1 MVLAYIF
8 LITIFTTIFYL
19 IFNGISINEG
29 PNIINEFL
37 MEIVRFILINGAT
50 YFWKGLGCLF
60 VFFLL
65 FVGITLIQLFIENIF
80 SNKRKLEKL
89 KQRQIEKQNLDNWF
103 LNIEIK
109 YNNIKRINNE

>member
-50 YFWKGLGCLF
+50 YFWKGLACLF
-60 VFFLL
+60 LFSLL
-65 FVGITLIQLFIENIF
+65 FLGIIAIQSLIEYKI

-89 KQRQIEKQNLDNWF
+89 KQRQIEKKNLNDWF